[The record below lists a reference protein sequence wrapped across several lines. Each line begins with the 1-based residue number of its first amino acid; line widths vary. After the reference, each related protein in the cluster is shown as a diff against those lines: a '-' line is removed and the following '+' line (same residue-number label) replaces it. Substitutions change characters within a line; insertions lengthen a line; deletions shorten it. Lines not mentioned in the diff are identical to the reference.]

1 MFSTPFC
8 RLPRLARAWLV
19 PLVEAHERPRGD
31 RVHVRVREMK
41 TNQIIG
47 GLLVLAAIACFWME
61 SDDKSQ
67 ADWKIDVLGIGLLLL
82 GLWVGQFRFKKKE

>member
-1 MFSTPFC
+1 
-8 RLPRLARAWLV
+8 
-19 PLVEAHERPRGD
+19 
-31 RVHVRVREMK
+31 MK